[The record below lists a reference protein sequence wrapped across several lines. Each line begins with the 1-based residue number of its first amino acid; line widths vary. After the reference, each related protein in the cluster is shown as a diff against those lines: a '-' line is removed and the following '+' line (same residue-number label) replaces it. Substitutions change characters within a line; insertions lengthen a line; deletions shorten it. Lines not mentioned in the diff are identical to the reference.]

1 MPINKSFSILDVS
14 EQVKENF
21 EDTQPSFESKNK
33 NYQRNRK
40 KHHDEDKILTVLGFT
55 FDSKKDNYQ
64 PKKTVDAFNNNCIQY
79 QCKEDKEKLQQLKNI
94 LI

>member
-21 EDTQPSFESKNK
+21 EDIQPSFESKNK

-40 KHHDEDKILTVLGFT
+40 KYHDEDKILTQSWVLHLIQ
-55 FDSKKDNYQ
+55 KKITISL
-64 PKKTVDAFNNNCIQY
+64 KKLLMPLIIIVFNMNVKKI
-79 QCKEDKEKLQQLKNI
+79 KKNSSN
-94 LI
+94 

>member
-40 KHHDEDKILTVLGFT
+40 KYHDEDKILTVLGFT
-55 FDSKKDNYQ
+55 FDSKKDNYE
-64 PKKTVDAFNNNCIQY
+64 PKKTVPLIIIVFNMNVKKI
-79 QCKEDKEKLQQLKNI
+79 KKNTSN
-94 LI
+94 

>member
-40 KHHDEDKILTVLGFT
+40 KYHDEDKILTVLGFT
-55 FDSKKDNYQ
+55 FHSKKDNFE
-64 PKKTVDAFNNNCIQY
+64 PKKTVDAF
-79 QCKEDKEKLQQLKNI
+79 DKIVFNMNVKKIKKNTSN
-94 LI
+94 